1 MTLPRRRPPLIILL
15 AGAQLVLTSFTLGLL
30 VGRQGW

>member
-1 MTLPRRRPPLIILL
+1 MPLSKRSPPLIILL